1 MSVLTNAEKLYIE
14 GIGYGDYETA
24 IDKYSGKEYVQHS
37 TGVKTGQDGFK
48 RFFADFTVRN
58 PKRKMK
64 IVHSFEEENLA
75 FLFVVQE
82 LNGIDT
88 WVTMD
93 IFAGDENKKLVEH
106 WDVIEAFEQPI
117 NHCFKFEQNSYDL
130 KQIVAN
136 NINGFK
142 HFISEVSDLNY
153 DYEEHKSYQIVRQDN
168 YVAMLS
174 GFNHNSKPYAQISL
188 LEFDGQRLC
197 GFWSITEV
205 IDPSDTTNSGKF

>member
-1 MSVLTNAEKLYIE
+1 MSVLTNAQKLYLE
-14 GIGYGDYETA
+14 GIGEGDYETA

-48 RFFADFTVRN
+48 QFFADFTTRN

-64 IVHSFEEENLA
+64 IVHSIEEGNLA
-75 FLFVVQE
+75 FLFVVQA
-82 LNGIDT
+82 LNGIDR

-93 IFAGDENKKLVEH
+93 IFAGDENNKLVEH

-117 NHCFKFEQNSYDL
+117 NHHFKFEQNSYDL
-130 KQIVAN
+130 KQIVSA
-136 NINGFK
+136 NINTFK

-153 DYEEHKSYQIVRQDN
+153 DFEEHKLYQIVRQDN

-188 LEFDGQRLC
+188 LEFERQRLC
-197 GFWSITEV
+197 GFWSTTEV
-205 IDPSDTTNSGKF
+205 INLSDMTNSGKF